1 MGFSGRRHDSGCDDS
16 GRDNPAENIPGRES
30 GDIRLSAR
38 VFGVVQG
45 VGFRFWTMG
54 KADELGLNGVVRNL
68 DDGSVAIEAEGPE
81 QQVQKLLDWLR
92 SENAPGRVE
101 RVEESISAADGSY
114 RDFRAR

>member
-1 MGFSGRRHDSGCDDS
+1 MTTDGPRR
-16 GRDNPAENIPGRES
+16 

-54 KADELGLNGVVRNL
+54 KADELALKGVVKNL
-68 DDGSVAIEAEGPE
+68 DDGSVSVVAEGPE
-81 QQVQKLLDWLR
+81 GQVRQLLDWLR
-92 SENAPGRVE
+92 SDNAPGRVE
-101 RVEESISAADGSY
+101 RVEESISEAEGSF

>member
-1 MGFSGRRHDSGCDDS
+1 MSFSGRLNDSS
-16 GRDNPAENIPGRES
+16 RDNPGWEN

-38 VFGVVQG
+38 VYGVVQG

-54 KADELGLNGVVRNL
+54 KADELALKGVVRNL
-68 DDGSVAIEAEGPE
+68 DDGSVSIVAEGPE
-81 QQVQKLLDWLR
+81 QQIQNLLDWLR

-114 RDFRAR
+114 QDFRAR

>member
-1 MGFSGRRHDSGCDDS
+1 MSSSVRRDSSGLA
-16 GRDNPAENIPGRES
+16 N
-30 GDIRLSAR
+30 GDVRLSAR

-54 KADELGLNGVVRNL
+54 KADELALTGVVKNL
-68 DDGSVAIEAEGPE
+68 DDGSVSIVAEGPE

-101 RVEESISAADGSY
+101 RVEESISAADGSF

>member
-1 MGFSGRRHDSGCDDS
+1 MRFSGRRRDSSRDIP
-16 GRDNPAENIPGRES
+16 GRDNPGRDN
-30 GDIRLSAR
+30 GGIRLSAR

-54 KADELGLNGVVRNL
+54 KADELALKGVVRNL
-68 DDGSVAIEAEGPE
+68 DDGSVSIEAEGPE

-101 RVEESISAADGSY
+101 RVEESISAADGSF